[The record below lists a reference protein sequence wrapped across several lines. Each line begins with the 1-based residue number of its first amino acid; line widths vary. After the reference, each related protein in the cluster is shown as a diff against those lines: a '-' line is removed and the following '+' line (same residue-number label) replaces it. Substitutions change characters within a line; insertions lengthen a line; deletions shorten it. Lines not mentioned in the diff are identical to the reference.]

1 MNPAIALNLVGY
13 GAVLAG
19 GIVLGTMFGRK
30 LATDFAAL
38 VRTMEARVTA
48 VETALHFGHA
58 AASAEAAATAIKSH
72 AAATEKLAA
81 AIEAHGRP
89 FKAAGN

>member
-30 LATDFAAL
+30 LASDFTAI

-48 VETALHFGHA
+48 VETAMHFGHA
-58 AASAEAAATAIKSH
+58 AASAEAAASAIKAHS
-72 AAATEKLAA
+72 AATEKLAA
-81 AIEAHGRP
+81 AIEARASAP
-89 FKAAGN
+89 KAAAS